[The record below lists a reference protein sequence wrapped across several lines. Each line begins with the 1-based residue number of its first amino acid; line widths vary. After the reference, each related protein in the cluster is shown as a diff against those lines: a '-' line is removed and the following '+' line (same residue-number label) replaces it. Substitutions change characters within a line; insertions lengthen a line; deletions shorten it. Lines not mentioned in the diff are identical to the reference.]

1 MIEEFTVAKTEAGF
15 DRAEAFIRS
24 TVNEPPNTRI
34 YEGSGAH
41 CARFDSA
48 VNRGSGETVITDL
61 GGSGAERQYLGVGRR
76 VAVGDRAIKRGRH
89 ELALTVD
96 QTGADGH
103 FVEGPRFVGRGDR
116 DMHPFFVVR

>member
-61 GGSGAERQYLGVGRR
+61 GGSGAERQYLGVGCR
-76 VAVGDRAIKRGRH
+76 VAVGDRAVECGRN
-89 ELALTVD
+89 EFARIGN
-96 QTGADGH
+96 QTGADRH
-103 FVEGPRFVGRGDR
+103 FVEV
-116 DMHPFFVVR
+116 